1 MYCTGTRTRQKD
13 TASIH
18 GCSSSSNSSSSSST
32 CFEKLLISNK
42 YVRCLEFNCANYP
55 WEVRKPVNKHS
66 LWPWYV
72 KLAKCVSSPRWS
84 TYASNCQSS
93 KYFSDNSG
101 LRKETS
107 VRQVV
112 STQNM
117 HIETLTLDPLSR
129 PQMHFPS
136 PSVIINV
143 GIIVQPC
150 EEFRHD
156 KHMGCSTK
164 ENKCG
169 R

>member
-18 GCSSSSNSSSSSST
+18 GCSSSST